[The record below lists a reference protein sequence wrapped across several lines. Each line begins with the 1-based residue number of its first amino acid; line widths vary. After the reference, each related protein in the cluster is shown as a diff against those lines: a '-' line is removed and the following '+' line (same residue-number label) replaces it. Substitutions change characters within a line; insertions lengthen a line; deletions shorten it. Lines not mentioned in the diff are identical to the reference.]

1 MTKEELIARLKALA
15 EQLGRDVNLT
25 GSKEDLAMRVA
36 ELEEEIGDGADDDPD
51 RGEED
56 KAGGEANGPAA
67 DTVSKSGDKE
77 ERVRVKTLYTLHVE
91 AWHECHDEPTSL
103 VETGLIV
110 RVSPADADELV
121 ARKLAILL

>member
-36 ELEEEIGDGADDDPD
+36 ELEEEIGDGVDDDPD

-56 KAGGEANGPAA
+56 QAGGEANEQAA
-67 DTVSKSGDKE
+67 DSVSKSGDKQE
-77 ERVRVKTLYTLHVE
+77 LVRVKTLHTLHVD
-91 AWHECHDEPTSL
+91 AWHERHDELTSL
-103 VETGLIV
+103 VESGVIV

-121 ARKLAILL
+121 GRKLATRL